1 MRCRRLSPYKLLKLS
16 GKFRATPHPSASP
29 PPSPAKGEGRTSDAP
44 RDIQSL
50 VRRRSGWTVVAGLAL
65 LVGVATATQAEPIII
80 DHVTLIDGTGRA
92 PRPDM
97 AVEIDGGKFV
107 AIEPAAFAKTWPG
120 RRIDGHG
127 RFLIPGL
134 MDIHIHLAGF
144 TRAGK
149 AWMPGGP
156 PPGPNDF
163 VVDRKVGEEALASFL
178 YAGVTSVLDVGN
190 IPQNILPLR
199 ADERAGKVMSPHIFA
214 TGNLVTYPGSH
225 GSDIAVN
232 ISSWPEGRAA
242 LEAQVTSEQ
251 PDVQKITYD
260 DEGWGSRPMI
270 PIMPLPL
277 LRHVIEFY
285 NDHGVR
291 TTVHISNE
299 SRAREAIFAGVD
311 SLAHTPIQGPVTEA
325 FVKLAAA
332 KQIPIATTL
341 TIGDNY
347 SRVHDDPAYLD
358 QPLYVAT
365 MAPEERARL
374 KAIAAAGGETALP
387 NGPPLYRRTWR
398 MWMKTMTPIIQDNIR
413 RIDAAGGVMAIGTD
427 GTNGAGTQRELELV
441 AQGGVPPLHVI
452 TMATYNA
459 ARLLGKQATMGSIET
474 GKIADA
480 VLLSADPTIDIGNCK
495 AIVMVMKAGGIVDE
509 SKLPLAGGPEPRRMP

>member
-1 MRCRRLSPYKLLKLS
+1 MR
-16 GKFRATPHPSASP
+16 
-29 PPSPAKGEGRTSDAP
+29 
-44 RDIQSL
+44 I
-50 VRRRSGWTVVAGLAL
+50 AL
-65 LVGVATATQAEPIII
+65 LLASGFALLATAIHAQPVII

-97 AVEIDGGKFV
+97 AVEIDDGKFV
-107 AIEPAAFAKTWPG
+107 FIEPSILAANLPG
-120 RRIDGHG
+120 RRIDGRG

-144 TRAGK
+144 SRSGK
-149 AWMPGGP
+149 AWTPGGA
-156 PPGPNDF
+156 PPGPDDF
-163 VVDRKVGEEALASFL
+163 TVDRKAGEAALASFL
-178 YAGVTSVLDVGN
+178 YAGITTVLDVGN

-199 ADERAGKVMSPHIFA
+199 ADERAGKIQSPHIFA

-270 PIMPLPL
+270 PIMPLEL
-277 LRHVIEFY
+277 LRHVTEFY
-285 NDHGVR
+285 ADHGVR

-311 SLAHTPIQGPVTEA
+311 SLAHTPVQAPVTEA
-325 FVKLAAA
+325 FVRLVVA
-332 KQIPIATTL
+332 KQVPIATTM

-347 SRVHDDPAYLD
+347 SRVHDDAAYLD

-365 MAPEERARL
+365 LTAAERARL

-387 NGPPLYRRTWR
+387 NSPPLYRSTWR
-398 MWMKTMTPIIQDNIR
+398 LWMKTMTPIIQDNVR

-427 GTNGAGTQRELELV
+427 ASNGASTQRELEL
-441 AQGGVPPLHVI
+441 AAAGGVPPLHVI

-480 VLLSADPTIDIGNCK
+480 VLLSADPTVDIGNCK
-495 AIVMVMKAGGIVDE
+495 AIVMVMKAGEIVDE
-509 SKLPLAGGPEPRRMP
+509 SRLPLAGGPQPRRTP

>member
-1 MRCRRLSPYKLLKLS
+1 MRLRR
-16 GKFRATPHPSASP
+16 
-29 PPSPAKGEGRTSDAP
+29 
-44 RDIQSL
+44 
-50 VRRRSGWTVVAGLAL
+50 VRRGTSAAIALLAL
-65 LVGVATATQAEPIII
+65 VAFTVGAAARAEPIII
-80 DHVTLIDGTGRA
+80 DHVTLIEGTGRA

-107 AIEPAAFAKTWPG
+107 FVEPSVLAANLPG
-120 RRIDGHG
+120 RRIDGRG

-144 TRAGK
+144 SRNGK
-149 AWMPGGP
+149 AWTPAGT
-156 PPGPNDF
+156 PPGAEAF
-163 VVDRKVGEEALASFL
+163 TVDRKVGEAALASFL
-178 YAGVTSVLDVGN
+178 YAGVTTVLDVGN

-199 ADERAGKVMSPHIFA
+199 ADERAGRIMSPHIFA

-225 GSDIAVN
+225 GTDIAVN
-232 ISSWPEGRAA
+232 VSSWPEARAA
-242 LEAQVTSEQ
+242 LEAQVTSQQ

-270 PIMPLPL
+270 PIMPLDL

-285 NDHGVR
+285 SDHGVR
-291 TTVHISNE
+291 TTIHISNE

-311 SLAHTPIQGPVTEA
+311 SLAHTPVQGPVTEA

-347 SRVHDDPAYLD
+347 SRVHDNPEYLD
-358 QPLYVAT
+358 QALYVAT
-365 MAPEERARL
+365 MDPAERARL
-374 KAIAAAGGETALP
+374 KAIAAAGGETALTNSP
-387 NGPPLYRRTWR
+387 ELYRRTWR
-398 MWMKTMTPIIQDNIR
+398 LWMKTQTPIIQDNVR
-413 RIDAAGGVMAIGTD
+413 RLDAAGAVMAIGTD
-427 GTNGAGTQRELELV
+427 ASNGAATQRELELV

-474 GKIADA
+474 GKVADA
-480 VLLSADPTIDIGNCK
+480 VLLSADPTVDIGNCK
-495 AIVMVMKAGGIVDE
+495 AIVMVMKGGEIVDE
-509 SKLPLAGGPEPRRMP
+509 SRLPLAGGQQSRRMP

>member
-1 MRCRRLSPYKLLKLS
+1 MARIAFGSLAAAAL
-16 GKFRATPHPSASP
+16 GSA
-29 PPSPAKGEGRTSDAP
+29 
-44 RDIQSL
+44 
-50 VRRRSGWTVVAGLAL
+50 
-65 LVGVATATQAEPIII
+65 ATAEPTII

-97 AVEIDGGKFV
+97 AVEIEGGQFV
-107 AIEPAAFAKTWPG
+107 AIEPAAFATTWPG
-120 RRIDGHG
+120 RRIDGRG

-144 TRAGK
+144 SRNGK
-149 AWMPGGP
+149 AWTPAGT
-156 PPGPNDF
+156 PPGAEAF
-163 VVDRKVGEEALASFL
+163 TVDRKVGEAALASYL

-199 ADERAGKVMSPHIFA
+199 ADERAGRIMSPHIFA

-225 GSDIAVN
+225 ATDIAVN

-270 PIMPLPL
+270 PIMPLDL
-277 LRHVIEFY
+277 LRHVTEFY
-285 NDHGVR
+285 ADHGVR

-365 MAPEERARL
+365 MLPAERARL
-374 KAIAAAGGETALP
+374 KAIAAAGGETALT
-387 NGPPLYRRTWR
+387 NSPPLYRTTWR
-398 MWMKTMTPIIQDNIR
+398 LWMKTMTPIIQDNIR

-427 GTNGAGTQRELELV
+427 ASNGAATQRELELV

-459 ARLLGKQATMGSIET
+459 ARLLGKQQTMGSIET

-480 VLLSADPTIDIGNCK
+480 VLLSADPTADIGNCK
-495 AIVMVMKAGGIVDE
+495 AIVMVMKAGDIVDE
-509 SKLPLAGGPEPRRMP
+509 SKLPLAGGPQPRRMP